1 MATPNDNT
9 SPASPFARSAWC
21 AAIGTTLAVASV
33 ARAQSSAP
41 GAAGSAPGTAP
52 AKSPTPAPVSSIS
65 VKGVATAGTAGA
77 AQSAPAPAPTDDP
90 GADPT
95 AELKPTVWGVPGP
108 NAAQGGVST
117 PLTGPG
123 GRPPSPTMEP
133 PSTPGAPAGAGAAV
147 PASRKPDAKVDVTS
161 EGRFSLSAQAIDV
174 SKLLELISIS

>member
-9 SPASPFARSAWC
+9 SAVSPFARSAWC
-21 AAIGTTLAVASV
+21 AAIGTTLAVASI
-33 ARAQSSAP
+33 ARAQSSAS
-41 GAAGSAPGTAP
+41 GAGGSAPSTAPSATPSTAP
-52 AKSPTPAPVSSIS
+52 AKAPTVAPVSSIS
-65 VKGVATAGTAGA
+65 VKGAAAAGPASTT
-77 AQSAPAPAPTDDP
+77 QSAPAPAPTDDP

-133 PSTPGAPAGAGAAV
+133 SSTLGAPAGAGADV
-147 PASRKPDAKVDVTS
+147 PASR
-161 EGRFSLSAQAIDV
+161 
-174 SKLLELISIS
+174 